1 MASATLTRPQS
12 PAGKLR
18 TEYMP
23 LNADKT
29 SPSNLDRLAE
39 IEKILL
45 AKPND
50 PQLVRTYHDLA
61 VGTGQIGS
69 ARTTFDTL
77 QAKFPNDRQ
86 IRSLNIALCLE
97 QQDYP
102 AAMKEIET
110 LLSVGTPEDGLIEA
124 ALTVRDK
131 LGAMTIAP
139 SQRPKGTISLCMIVK
154 DEIANIGACLKNAKA
169 LADEIIVVDTGSK
182 DRTADVAAA
191 FGARTF
197 TYKWDDDFAA
207 ARNYSLEQA
216 QGDWILILDADE
228 MIASKDHDSLRHLIS
243 TYANHPA
250 ALSITTRNYTH
261 LANAFQWQANDGSYA
276 GHEAGL
282 GWVPSHKVR
291 LFPRMERIRFKY
303 PVHERVDPAIRETG
317 LPIVGCPVPVHHY
330 GDLNEVKK
338 QTKAKIYFKLGYA
351 KLNQLGNDLAA
362 IRELAV
368 QAGQLEHWTE
378 AIDMWQRLLKMR
390 PNWAEAYVN
399 MASAYWQMAQYEQA
413 LSMAQRAM
421 ELEPGLKEAR
431 YNAAV
436 SLLFLERAAEAVEI
450 LRDVIIDH
458 QDSLA
463 ARFMLAAAYGC
474 IGDVQRSGKEFRT
487 LKKTQGG
494 RAVSMAMN
502 DLLNRLQKS
511 GLSEYAHGLGRWKE

>member
-1 MASATLTRPQS
+1 
-12 PAGKLR
+12 
-18 TEYMP
+18 MP
-23 LNADKT
+23 LNVDKT
-29 SPSNLDRLAE
+29 SPSRQSRLAE

-45 AKPND
+45 AQHND
-50 PQLVRTYHDLA
+50 PELVRTYHDLA
-61 VGTGQIGS
+61 VDTGRIDN
-69 ARTTFDTL
+69 ARKTFDTL
-77 QAKFPNDRQ
+77 QARFPNDRH
-86 IRSLNIALCLE
+86 IRRLNIALCLK

-102 AAMKEIET
+102 AAMKEIEA
-110 LLSVGTPEDGLIEA
+110 LLSVGTPEDDLIEA
-124 ALTVRDK
+124 ALPVRAK
-131 LGAMTIAP
+131 LGPMTLAA
-139 SQRPKGTISLCMIVK
+139 SSRTEGTVSLCMIVK
-154 DEIANIGACLKNAKA
+154 DEIASIGACLKNAKA

-197 TYKWDDDFAA
+197 TYNWNDDFAA
-207 ARNYSLEQA
+207 ARNYSLDQA

-228 MIASKDHDSLRHLIS
+228 MIASKDHDSLRRLIS
-243 TYANHPA
+243 TYANHPV

-261 LANAFQWQANDGSYA
+261 LANAFQWQANDGSYP

-317 LPIVGCPVPVHHY
+317 LPIVDCPTPVHHY

-338 QTKAKIYFKLGYA
+338 QTKANIYFKLGYA

-368 QAGQLEHWTE
+368 QAGQLEYWAE
-378 AIDMWQRLLKMR
+378 AIALWRRLLEMR

-399 MASAYWQMAQYEQA
+399 MASAYWQMARYEKA

-431 YNAAV
+431 YNVAV
-436 SLLFLERAAEAVEI
+436 SLLFLEQAAEAAKI
-450 LRDVIIDH
+450 LSDLIIDH
-458 QDSLA
+458 QDSLT

-474 IGDVQRSGKEFRT
+474 LGDVQRSAEEFHAIQKR
-487 LKKTQGG
+487 QDG
-494 RAVSMAMN
+494 RVVSMAMD
-502 DLLNRLQKS
+502 DLLNRLRKS
-511 GLSEYAHGLGRWKE
+511 GLSEYAHRLGGGRNNDV